1 MCVKG
6 TDLFLKHP
14 VLSKFRLKTLGTPE
28 HLRTNVHFADLRL
41 SKRSTQHSRVLQIL
55 PKFRNKISFCFGIVF
70 ICLFS
75 HEMKTM
81 RIEWLERP
89 LLRVWILRLETCV
102 SRLARHTDVTPS
114 ARLLGS
120 VPTSIWGLFRVEVWM
135 SDACAEAEVSFL
147 TVKWLNV
154 KSLVFLPP
162 SSHFKPPHAPDA
174 WQGRHS
180 VSFSGLR
187 HFGDC
192 RNRCCRRVSSFEE
205 SNVNRFS
212 PPRKLHWAG
221 VQASRLFTGSGK
233 TASFLLPTLERL
245 CVDTQ
250 SGKWK

>member
-102 SRLARHTDVTPS
+102 SWLARHTDVTPS
-114 ARLLGS
+114 HLQLGS
-120 VPTSIWGLFRVEVWM
+120 SAFRRQFEACSELKFECPTPVQRQKFLFWSSGWTSEREVT
-135 SDACAEAEVSFL
+135 CF
-147 TVKWLNV
+147 
-154 KSLVFLPP
+154 P
-162 SSHFKPPHAPDA
+162 STFKP
-174 WQGRHS
+174 
-180 VSFSGLR
+180 F
-187 HFGDC
+187 
-192 RNRCCRRVSSFEE
+192 
-205 SNVNRFS
+205 
-212 PPRKLHWAG
+212 
-221 VQASRLFTGSGK
+221 QASTCSRRLAGT
-233 TASFLLPTLERL
+233 SFRQL
-245 CVDTQ
+245 
-250 SGKWK
+250 